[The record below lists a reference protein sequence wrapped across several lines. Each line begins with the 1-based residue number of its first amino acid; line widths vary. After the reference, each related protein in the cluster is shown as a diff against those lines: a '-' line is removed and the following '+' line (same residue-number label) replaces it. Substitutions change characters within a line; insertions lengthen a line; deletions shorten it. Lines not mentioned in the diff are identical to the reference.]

1 MEEMGTGPTLLLAMP
16 QMTDPNFNRSVVLL
30 CRHDEEG
37 ALGFVLNRP
46 MDIEVAD
53 LLEGDFSI
61 SGSPSLTAWQGG
73 PVSPERGWLICREL
87 PTRSEEDPED
97 FRVALQRSFDTL
109 QPPGGYIDLFGFHGI
124 NHEKQLEW
132 TKNCMAVAKEFQAA
146 GKIKHIGFSTHA
158 MTTTT
163 INAIETDLF
172 DYVNL
177 HCARTA
183 PLQ

>member
-1 MEEMGTGPTLLLAMP
+1 MQFCRTLS
-16 QMTDPNFNRSVVLL
+16 RL
-30 CRHDEEG
+30 CEKVDR
-37 ALGFVLNRP
+37 A
-46 MDIEVAD
+46 
-53 LLEGDFSI
+53 SI
-61 SGSPSLTAWQGG
+61 IVQTKVP
-73 PVSPERGWLICREL
+73 PK
-87 PTRSEEDPED
+87 EDPED

-177 HCARTA
+177 HCARRHGSSVT
-183 PLQ
+183 PPP

>member
-1 MEEMGTGPTLLLAMP
+1 MQFCRTLS
-16 QMTDPNFNRSVVLL
+16 RL
-30 CRHDEEG
+30 CEKVDR
-37 ALGFVLNRP
+37 A
-46 MDIEVAD
+46 
-53 LLEGDFSI
+53 SI
-61 SGSPSLTAWQGG
+61 IVQTKVP
-73 PVSPERGWLICREL
+73 PK
-87 PTRSEEDPED
+87 EDPED
-97 FRVALQRSFDTL
+97 FRVALRRSFDTL

-177 HCARTA
+177 HCARRHGSSA
-183 PLQ
+183 VALP